1 MDLTSS
7 SIKNKKLM
15 YPKHFLQ
22 INQIKKSHFHQFKP
36 KIKPKTYKNKKREID
51 LLKSFDLQGEDRV
64 LVVLKPMSLCLLEG
78 PEAGTGKR
86 CGKNHQYC
94 TLLWSCTLGGE
105 LVLNT
110 FVVPAPLQQL
120 EGIRRRPR
128 IRIVFMSWLILDV
141 LRFREN
147 I

>member
-78 PEAGTGKR
+78 PEPGTGKR